1 MPIPLYTNKNAIKMK
16 FARRTENIILLRSKI
31 LAKRQ
36 IPRYKPTKKKVSIE
50 IKRITGKAKS
60 IGFICSTGIVKLN
73 LKLKAR
79 IQEKLTA
86 KKSCKKAKSIF
97 MYFFIL

>member
-1 MPIPLYTNKNAIKMK
+1 MK
-16 FARRTENIILLRSKI
+16 FARRTETTILLRSKI

-36 IPRYKPTKKKVSIE
+36 IPRYKPTKQKVSIE
-50 IKRITGKAKS
+50 IKRIAGKAKS
-60 IGFICSTGIVKLN
+60 IGFICSSGIVKLN

-79 IQEKLTA
+79 SQEKMTV

-97 MYFFIL
+97 IYFFIF